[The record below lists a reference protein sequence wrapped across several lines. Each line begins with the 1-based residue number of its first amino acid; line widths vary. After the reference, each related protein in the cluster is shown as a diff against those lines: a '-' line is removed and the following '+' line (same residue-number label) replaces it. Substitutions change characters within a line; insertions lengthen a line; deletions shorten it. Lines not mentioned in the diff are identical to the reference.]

1 MATKSR
7 LGRGI
12 NQMIPTD
19 DNEKQKKSSVK
30 SSNDTKKNTKG
41 SSKSSASENIE
52 PEVKEVVKEVVK
64 VKEVIKEVPS
74 DTKLKITDIEPN
86 RYQPRKEFN
95 EDALAE
101 LADSIKKYGIIEPI
115 VVSKKGKS
123 YEIIAGERRWR
134 AARLAGLK
142 ELPVIIREYSDKERM
157 EVALIE
163 NLQRE
168 DLNPIEE
175 ALAFQSL
182 IDEYELKQDEVAERV
197 SKSRSAITNS
207 LRLLKLSDKVKQMLI
222 DDMITTGHARCLL
235 SISDPDVQYETAMT
249 VFDEGLSVRETE
261 KLVKGVN
268 NILAGK
274 KIDKNG
280 KAVDDPSDAAMEA
293 ILAKYSEDLK
303 TTLGSKVSIK
313 AKGKKGKIEIE
324 YVSSDDLERII
335 HIINTGAAL

>member
-1 MATKSR
+1 MA
-7 LGRGI
+7 LGRKGV
-12 NQMIPTD
+12 NKVLGLV
-19 DNEKQKKSSVK
+19 DNEDEK
-30 SSNDTKKNTKG
+30 TT
-41 SSKSSASENIE
+41 SSKKESKTGNKSLSSKKT
-52 PEVKEVVKEVVK
+52 EVKEVVKEV
-64 VKEVIKEVPS
+64 IKEKVVMADS
-74 DTKLKITDIEPN
+74 KLKITDIEPN
-86 RYQPRKEFN
+86 ALQPRKDFN
-95 EDALAE
+95 EDSLSE

-115 VVSKKGKS
+115 VVTKKGKI

-134 AARLAGLK
+134 AARMAGLK
-142 ELPVIIREYSDKERM
+142 EVPVVIREYSDKERM

-175 ALAFQSL
+175 AIAYQSL
-182 IDEYELKQDEVAERV
+182 IDEFNLKQDEVAERV
-197 SKSRSAITNS
+197 SKGRSTITNA
-207 LRLLKLSDKVKQMLI
+207 LRLLGLSDNVKQMLI